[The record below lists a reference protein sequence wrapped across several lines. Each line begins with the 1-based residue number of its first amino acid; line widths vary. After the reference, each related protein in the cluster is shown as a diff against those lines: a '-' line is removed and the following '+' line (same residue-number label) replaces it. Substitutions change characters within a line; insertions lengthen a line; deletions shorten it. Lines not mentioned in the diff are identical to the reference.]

1 MTRRLAAVRTKTGG
15 TWKIVG
21 VGGVVTPKDFKEY
34 REAGADVVMT
44 ATGAMWNPYLAK
56 EIKDAY
62 PDA

>member
-1 MTRRLAAVRTKTGG
+1 MTRRLKALRDEFGLKYG
-15 TWKIVG
+15 IISC
-21 VGGVVTPKDFKEY
+21 GGVTVTSDFKEY

-56 EIKDAY
+56 EIKNAY